1 MYYIL
6 LLSSVLCTAILFL
19 ICYKK
24 INKTEV
30 IYDDKV
36 SPIVEKLGDN
46 ETITN
51 IVLQHV
57 NNYTTKV
64 EKNKDKNQKI
74 SFYNVNNDKIVI
86 KDTTDLKDCSRL
98 IQICHECVHSIQDKR
113 ILKLHFIFS
122 NINILY
128 FLGTFLYFFYDKRES
143 IRLTLL
149 LIQIFIFIVTFVLK
163 VITES
168 DATYRA
174 TIVAS
179 DVLKD
184 KLDKDVLNSFIKK
197 VENEIYSIAP
207 IMYFSLYMQGI
218 ILLIINQIGA
228 ILI

>member
-6 LLSSVLCTAILFL
+6 LLSSVLCTAILFF
-19 ICYKK
+19 ICNKK
-24 INKTEV
+24 IGKNEF

-36 SPIVEKLGDN
+36 SPVVEKLGDN
-46 ETITN
+46 EAITN
-51 IVLQHV
+51 IILRYV

-98 IQICHECVHSIQDKR
+98 IQVCHECVHSIQDKNV
-113 ILKLHFIFS
+113 LKLHFIFS

-143 IRLTLL
+143 VRLALL
-149 LIQIFIFIVTFVLK
+149 LIQIFIFIITFILK
-163 VITES
+163 IITES

-174 TIVAS
+174 TIIAN
-179 DVLKD
+179 DFLKD
-184 KLDKDVLNSFIKK
+184 KVVGETLNNFVKK
-197 VENEIYSIAP
+197 IENEVYSIAP
-207 IMYFSLYMQGI
+207 VMYFSLYMQGA

>member
-6 LLSSVLCTAILFL
+6 LLSSVLCAAILFF

-24 INKTEV
+24 IDKTEV
-30 IYDDKV
+30 IYDDNV
-36 SPIVEKLGDN
+36 SPVVEKLGDN

-51 IVLQHV
+51 IVLQRV

-86 KDTTDLKDCSRL
+86 KETTDLKDCSRF
-98 IQICHECVHSIQDKR
+98 IQSCHECVHSIQDKR

-128 FLGTFLYFFYDKRES
+128 FLGTFLYFFYDKSES
-143 IRLTLL
+143 VRLALL
-149 LIQIFIFIVTFVLK
+149 LIQIFIFIITFVLK

-207 IMYFSLYMQGI
+207 IMYFSLYMQGA

>member
-6 LLSSVLCTAILFL
+6 LLSSVLCTAMLYT
-19 ICYKK
+19 ICHKK
-24 INKTEV
+24 VNKTDG

-36 SPIVEKLGDN
+36 SPILEKLGDN
-46 ETITN
+46 EAITN
-51 IVLQHV
+51 SVLQHV

-86 KDTTDLKDCSRL
+86 KDTVDLKECSRF
-98 IQICHECVHSIQDKR
+98 IQVCHECVHSIQDKN

-143 IRLTLL
+143 VRLALL
-149 LIQIFIFIVTFVLK
+149 LIQIFIFIITFVLK
-163 VITES
+163 IITES

-174 TIVAS
+174 TIVAN
-179 DVLKD
+179 DFLAD
-184 KLDKDVLNSFIKK
+184 KVEKEALSNFIKNA
-197 VENEIYSIAP
+197 ENEIYSIAP
-207 IMYFSLYMQGI
+207 IMYFSLYMQGA

>member
-6 LLSSVLCTAILFL
+6 LLSSVLCTAILFF
-19 ICYKK
+19 ICNKK
-24 INKTEV
+24 IGKNEF

-36 SPIVEKLGDN
+36 SPVVEKLGDN
-46 ETITN
+46 EAITN
-51 IVLQHV
+51 IILRYV

-98 IQICHECVHSIQDKR
+98 IQVCHECVHSIQDKNV
-113 ILKLHFIFS
+113 LKLHFIFS

-143 IRLTLL
+143 VRLALL
-149 LIQIFIFIVTFVLK
+149 LIQIFIFIITFILK
-163 VITES
+163 IITES

-174 TIVAS
+174 TIIAN
-179 DVLKD
+179 DLLK
-184 KLDKDVLNSFIKK
+184 NK
-197 VENEIYSIAP
+197 VEEETLNNIVKKIENEVYSIAP
-207 IMYFSLYMQGI
+207 VMYFSLYMQGA

>member
-6 LLSSVLCTAILFL
+6 VLSSILCTAILFW

-24 INKTEV
+24 TNGNEV
-30 IYDDKV
+30 IYDETI

-46 ETITN
+46 QVITTS
-51 IVLQHV
+51 VLQQLDS
-57 NNYTTKV
+57 YTTSV
-64 EKNKDKNQKI
+64 EKNKEENEKT
-74 SFYNVNNDKIVI
+74 SFYNVNSDKIVI
-86 KDTTDLKDCSRL
+86 KNTKDLKDCSRL

-113 ILKLHFIFS
+113 ILKLHFVFS

-143 IRLTLL
+143 VRLTLL
-149 LIQIFIFIVTFVLK
+149 LIQIFIFVITFMLK

-174 TIVAS
+174 PKVAY
-179 DVLKD
+179 DFLKD
-184 KLDKDVLNSFIKK
+184 KVDEKSLNDFINK
-197 VENEIYSIAP
+197 VEGEIYSITSL
-207 IMYFSLYMQGI
+207 MYFSLYMQGA